1 MSSAAAET
9 TDAAAGTESAA
20 STEPTD
26 ATEVT
31 SADSGASAPAEGEPI
46 KIGWSNVDEGPSAFP
61 GYTEG
66 ARIAVEYINNEL
78 GGVDGRPLELVTCS
92 QIGDEASAT
101 QCGQEF
107 ANDDSLVALV
117 TGLLFFGGQFYG
129 ATSSQGRVVIGTVPL
144 TEGDY
149 GATGVRFWGSGS
161 VGQLGAEAIFAAENL
176 GAKKIGIV
184 YRDEPAGQAGAD
196 LVKGILANTEAEVV
210 AVPVA
215 MGASDY
221 APALTAAGDVDALI
235 LVTDTTGCIGV
246 ANALEQLG
254 QDPEIVGSASCQDP
268 SGLEAVG
275 DKMEGWYFGE
285 AGPTPLLGEGVN
297 DDVDAY
303 LQAIDTYGNGTLESP
318 VDDFAYWAFGYVLA
332 IRSLMEEIGVDNLS
346 PETFDA
352 AIDTF
357 GGPVP
362 LGATNISCPGKTQPN
377 VCTSDGW
384 IFQFQDSKA
393 VTVMDE
399 PIVVDD
405 FTGS

>member
-1 MSSAAAET
+1 MRKLLVSAVALVLLTSVCGGDDDDDGASPGPTAGTDASTSSPSSASSTAAT
-9 TDAAAGTESAA
+9 S
-20 STEPTD
+20 TD
-26 ATEVT
+26 ATEDT
-31 SADSGASAPAEGEPI
+31 GAGSSAGSSAAGPAEGEPI
-46 KIGWSNVDEGPSAFP
+46 KIGWSNVDEGPSGFP

-101 QCGQEF
+101 QCGQQF

-196 LVKGILANTEAEVV
+196 LVKGILAKTDAEVV

-246 ANALEQLG
+246 ANALEPARPGPGNRRQRQLSG
-254 QDPEIVGSASCQDP
+254 SERARSSRRQDG
-268 SGLEAVG
+268 GL
-275 DKMEGWYFGE
+275 
-285 AGPTPLLGEGVN
+285 
-297 DDVDAY
+297 
-303 LQAIDTYGNGTLESP
+303 
-318 VDDFAYWAFGYVLA
+318 VL
-332 IRSLMEEIGVDNLS
+332 R
-346 PETFDA
+346 
-352 AIDTF
+352 
-357 GGPVP
+357 
-362 LGATNISCPGKTQPN
+362 
-377 VCTSDGW
+377 
-384 IFQFQDSKA
+384 
-393 VTVMDE
+393 
-399 PIVVDD
+399 
-405 FTGS
+405 